1 MWALKFVPDW
11 IFYGMV
17 GVGIAG
23 VILSRFIPI
32 YYRAAIQAVFAAF
45 VVIGLFMSGA
55 VYSSR
60 DWLQRIQEMEAKVKA
75 AEEQSKEENIKIE
88 TKVINKTQIIRER
101 GEDIIK
107 FVDREIVKYDSQCV
121 IPKEFVQAHNQAA
134 EQPK

>member
-23 VILSRFIPI
+23 VILSRLIPI

-60 DWLQRIQEMEAKVKA
+60 DWLERVKEMEAKVKA

-107 FVDREIVKYDSQCV
+107 YVDREIVKYDSQCV
-121 IPKEFVQAHNQAA
+121 IPKEFVQAHNKAA